1 MGEQES
7 LRPWLHGLLGSMVPG
22 MNKWIWVIVLAVVG
36 IIAAVFAIEYLTT
49 SIGHLPSWMPAS
61 NPGKRGHAY
70 KRGYFAAFIAV
81 LCFGGAGYFAYTI
94 TRSNASSDASGDAA
108 Q

>member
-1 MGEQES
+1 
-7 LRPWLHGLLGSMVPG
+7 MVPV

-36 IIAAVFAIEYLTT
+36 IIAAFFAIEYLTT

-61 NPGKRGHAY
+61 NPGKKGHAY
-70 KRGYFAAFIAV
+70 KRGYLAAFIAV
-81 LCFGGAGYFAYTI
+81 VCFGGAGYYAYTI
-94 TRSNASSDASGDAA
+94 TRANAPSSDA